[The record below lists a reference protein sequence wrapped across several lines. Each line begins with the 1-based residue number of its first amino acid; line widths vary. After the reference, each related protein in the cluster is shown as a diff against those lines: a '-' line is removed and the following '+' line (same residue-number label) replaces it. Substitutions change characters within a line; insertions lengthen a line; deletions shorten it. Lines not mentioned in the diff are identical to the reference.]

1 MPHIAITM
9 FPGRD
14 DKTKEALAGKM
25 KETLVKE
32 LGVSESVVSVS
43 VQDVRKEDWMQRCRR
58 FRKKPC
64 LLKFNNGVIIIKLQ
78 VWIELEK

>member
-43 VQDVRKEDWMQRCRR
+43 VQDVRKEDWDAEMQKIPEEGM
-58 FRKKPC
+58 FSQ
-64 LLKFNNGVIIIKLQ
+64 IQ
-78 VWIELEK
+78 

>member
-43 VQDVRKEDWMQRCRR
+43 VQDVRKE
-58 FRKKPC
+58 
-64 LLKFNNGVIIIKLQ
+64 
-78 VWIELEK
+78 EL

>member
-25 KETLVKE
+25 KETLKRAGSQRIGGFRVRAGRQE
-32 LGVSESVVSVS
+32 RRLGCR
-43 VQDVRKEDWMQRCRR
+43 DAEDSGRSH
-58 FRKKPC
+58 
-64 LLKFNNGVIIIKLQ
+64 VY
-78 VWIELEK
+78 

>member
-32 LGVSESVVSVS
+32 LGVSAGRQERRLGCR
-43 VQDVRKEDWMQRCRR
+43 DAEDSGRSH
-58 FRKKPC
+58 
-64 LLKFNNGVIIIKLQ
+64 VY
-78 VWIELEK
+78 

>member
-43 VQDVRKEDWMQRCRR
+43 VQDVRKEDWDAEMQKITAEAI
-58 FRKKPC
+58 F
-64 LLKFNNGVIIIKLQ
+64 IKIQ
-78 VWIELEK
+78 

>member
-14 DKTKEALAGKM
+14 DKTK

-43 VQDVRKEDWMQRCRR
+43 VQDVRKEDWDAEMQKITEEAM
-58 FRKKPC
+58 F
-64 LLKFNNGVIIIKLQ
+64 IKIQ
-78 VWIELEK
+78 

>member
-32 LGVSESVVSVS
+32 LAVSESVVSVS
-43 VQDVRKEDWMQRCRR
+43 VQDVRKEDWDAEMQKITEEAM
-58 FRKKPC
+58 F
-64 LLKFNNGVIIIKLQ
+64 IKIQ
-78 VWIELEK
+78 

>member
-9 FPGRD
+9 FPGSD

-43 VQDVRKEDWMQRCRR
+43 VQDVRKEDWDAEMQKIPEEDM
-58 FRKKPC
+58 F
-64 LLKFNNGVIIIKLQ
+64 IKIQ
-78 VWIELEK
+78 

>member
-32 LGVSESVVSVS
+32 LGVSESVVSG
-43 VQDVRKEDWMQRCRR
+43 KKTGMQRCRR

-64 LLKFNNGVIIIKLQ
+64 LLKFNNGVNIIKLPS
-78 VWIELEK
+78 VD

>member
-43 VQDVRKEDWMQRCRR
+43 VQDVRKEDLDAEMQKIPEEAM
-58 FRKKPC
+58 F
-64 LLKFNNGVIIIKLQ
+64 IKIQ
-78 VWIELEK
+78 

>member
-43 VQDVRKEDWMQRCRR
+43 VQDVRKEDCDAEMQKIPEEAM
-58 FRKKPC
+58 F
-64 LLKFNNGVIIIKLQ
+64 IKIQ
-78 VWIELEK
+78 

>member
-43 VQDVRKEDWMQRCRR
+43 VQDVRKEDWDAEMQ
-58 FRKKPC
+58 KIPEDAM
-64 LLKFNNGVIIIKLQ
+64 VIKIQ
-78 VWIELEK
+78 

>member
-1 MPHIAITM
+1 MIKQRKRLP
-9 FPGRD
+9 
-14 DKTKEALAGKM
+14 EN
-25 KETLVKE
+25 ETLVKE

-43 VQDVRKEDWMQRCRR
+43 VQDVRKEDWDAEMQKIP
-58 FRKKPC
+58 KKPC

>member
-43 VQDVRKEDWMQRCRR
+43 VQDVRKEDWDAEMQKIPEEAMCSGT
-58 FRKKPC
+58 F
-64 LLKFNNGVIIIKLQ
+64 LLNGIR
-78 VWIELEK
+78 EE

>member
-32 LGVSESVVSVS
+32 LGVSESVVSV
-43 VQDVRKEDWMQRCRR
+43 QDVRKEDWDAEMQKIPEEAM
-58 FRKKPC
+58 F
-64 LLKFNNGVIIIKLQ
+64 IKIQ
-78 VWIELEK
+78 

>member
-43 VQDVRKEDWMQRCRR
+43 VQDVRKEDGDAEMQKIPEEAM
-58 FRKKPC
+58 F
-64 LLKFNNGVIIIKLQ
+64 IKIQ
-78 VWIELEK
+78 

>member
-32 LGVSESVVSVS
+32 LGVSESVVSES
-43 VQDVRKEDWMQRCRR
+43 VQDVRKEDWDAEMQKIPEEAM
-58 FRKKPC
+58 F
-64 LLKFNNGVIIIKLQ
+64 IKIQ
-78 VWIELEK
+78 

>member
-43 VQDVRKEDWMQRCRR
+43 VQDVRKEGWDAGMQKIPEEAM
-58 FRKKPC
+58 F
-64 LLKFNNGVIIIKLQ
+64 IKIQ
-78 VWIELEK
+78 

>member
-1 MPHIAITM
+1 MPRIAITM

-43 VQDVRKEDWMQRCRR
+43 VQDVRKEDWDAEMQKITEEAM
-58 FRKKPC
+58 F
-64 LLKFNNGVIIIKLQ
+64 IKIQ
-78 VWIELEK
+78 

>member
-32 LGVSESVVSVS
+32 LGAVSYTHLDVYKRQIPGRIYRLKHCGRAYLGYFETQRSKNYPVV
-43 VQDVRKEDWMQRCRR
+43 
-58 FRKKPC
+58 
-64 LLKFNNGVIIIKLQ
+64 
-78 VWIELEK
+78 

>member
-43 VQDVRKEDWMQRCRR
+43 VQDVRKEDWDAEMKILEEAM
-58 FRKKPC
+58 F
-64 LLKFNNGVIIIKLQ
+64 IKIQ
-78 VWIELEK
+78 

>member
-43 VQDVRKEDWMQRCRR
+43 VQDVRKEDWDAEMQKISEEAM
-58 FRKKPC
+58 F
-64 LLKFNNGVIIIKLQ
+64 IKIQ
-78 VWIELEK
+78 

>member
-43 VQDVRKEDWMQRCRR
+43 VQDVRKEDWDSEMQKIPEEAM
-58 FRKKPC
+58 F
-64 LLKFNNGVIIIKLQ
+64 IKIQ
-78 VWIELEK
+78 

>member
-43 VQDVRKEDWMQRCRR
+43 VQDVRKEDWDAEMQKITEEAM
-58 FRKKPC
+58 F
-64 LLKFNNGVIIIKLQ
+64 IKIQ
-78 VWIELEK
+78 